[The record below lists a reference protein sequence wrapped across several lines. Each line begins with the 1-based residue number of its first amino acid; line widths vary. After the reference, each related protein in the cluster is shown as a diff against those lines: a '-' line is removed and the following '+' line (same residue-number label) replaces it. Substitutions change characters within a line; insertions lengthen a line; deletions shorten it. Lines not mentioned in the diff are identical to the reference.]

1 MKRLFNSLLA
11 ALLVFALVLP
21 LAVYSDYPE
30 IKVYIHEDYL
40 IEYRVMNSWDNAQN
54 VNVTIS
60 NTGDDSIIG
69 WAVKYNAGGEITG
82 LWNGVIYKS
91 ENENYIIKNSV
102 YNSEIKPNESI
113 SFGYTLSGE
122 DLIAP
127 ENIEICSH
135 RSVKSSG
142 FKVEMIETGNW
153 GTGFQAE
160 INISNLTEKSI
171 EAWELSFDGNFAV
184 EEIWNAKIISEEEN
198 TYKTSG
204 LEGNTVIQP
213 DSSVKFGMR
222 AEKEEAIQ
230 PVIENIVLSEMLIDD
245 NFTLDSE
252 EERDEFDDEIY
263 CKELSEETLI
273 TQDGDGLPY
282 VANQLLVMADD
293 SVSFEDMEAYAADM
307 NAKIVG
313 YIETINKYQIEF
325 TDVNKEHLQK
335 KIDEF
340 KLNTLIENV
349 SHNYVFELGED
360 SVPNDPQYALYN
372 SENNI
377 NNSDWN
383 LHAIN
388 VFRAWDYYDK
398 MIPIKIGVVDST
410 FDENHDD
417 LSFKKVWGKF
427 RNMGFD
433 FLGINGHG
441 THVAGI
447 MAADFNDGVGISGI
461 CPKNELYG
469 YTMGVKSDLATFE
482 TGLSKLI
489 ENDIKVINVSR
500 NNLPQVDSTFLTN
513 LKNNQLDNEFYLS
526 WAESAEDLSL
536 TIKVHLD
543 EGYDFVILSA
553 AGNKDINTVYNG
565 WLNYIKDQRVKNHII
580 TVSSTKNN
588 NSNYDASENLCYG
601 SRIDVSAPG
610 ENILSSIPGNSY
622 DIKSGTS
629 MAAPHVSGI
638 AGMMYSVNPDI
649 SGTEIKEIIKGTSK
663 LRTVKD
669 SHGYEYGIADARLA
683 VSTAYYHQA
692 DNPDKIVFG
701 KLEDKNDPS
710 NKFANVKI
718 AVSYDG
724 QERSIYSDDNGEF
737 EIVIPKETETGS
749 LKYQIDGYAASAKV
763 EAEYLRSTAVVNV
776 DLAPSDAPA
785 YLSDP
790 DYALYSALP
799 EPEANEIYALV
810 RVAVSGEKLWIYNCY
825 SLYDNAEDFEKVS
838 LGTVDYGD
846 GTSSEIVLHDYDNP
860 IDYEHHTYDEAG
872 DYIVKI
878 TYTPV
883 EGIKNSFNFYR
894 QEGKLYPIGV
904 KIGSDVIYD
913 DVANYIS
920 PDTFVGAIENV
931 KYVKFYSDYWC
942 SDKFSFTSA
951 SFLQRIEYTASKKFT
966 SLNGYGSYGKFSF
979 CYALDFSNLMDL
991 FSEITEVPRWGFKD
1005 CRALTEMSLPKCT
1018 KIEDEAFSG
1027 CYSLKSINIPN
1038 CTEISVNKSPYYTSG
1053 AFDQCRSLVMINLP
1067 VCENI
1072 GEDAFYCCN
1081 SLQKVYA
1088 PQCREVGSYA
1098 FGYCSALTDVKL
1110 SDSCIYGDN
1119 AFIGCTRLV
1128 PSPALT

>member
-1 MKRLFNSLLA
+1 MKKIFNNLLVAFLAFSLL
-11 ALLVFALVLP
+11 LP
-21 LAVYSDYPE
+21 LTVYSDYPE
-30 IKVYIHEDYL
+30 TKIYTHKDYL
-40 IEYRVMNSWDNAQN
+40 IEYRVINSWDNAQN

-60 NTGDDSIIG
+60 NTGNNSITG
-69 WAVKYNAGGEITG
+69 WAVKYNASGEITG

-91 ENENYIIKNSV
+91 ENENYIIKNSG

-113 SFGYTLSGE
+113 TFGYTLSGE
-122 DLIAP
+122 DLTVP
-127 ENIEICSH
+127 EDIEICSH

-171 EAWELSFDGNFAV
+171 EAWELSFDGNLAV
-184 EEIWNAKIISEEEN
+184 EEIWNAKLLSEEEN
-198 TYKTSG
+198 TYKTAG
-204 LEGNTVIQP
+204 LEGNTAIQP
-213 DSSVKFGMR
+213 YSSVKFGMR
-222 AEKEEAIQ
+222 AEKEEDIQ

-245 NFTLDSE
+245 NLTLDSE
-252 EERDEFDDEIY
+252 EGRDEFDNEIY
-263 CKELSEETLI
+263 CKELSDETTI
-273 TQDGDGLPY
+273 AQDGDSLPY

-293 SVSFEDMEAYAADM
+293 SISFKEMKSYAAEM
-307 NAKIVG
+307 NAEIVG
-313 YIETINKYQIEF
+313 YIGAINKYQLEFADVSGEKLRERIE
-325 TDVNKEHLQK
+325 K
-335 KIDEF
+335 F
-340 KLNTLIENV
+340 KSNPLIKNV
-349 SHNYVFELGED
+349 SHNYVFEFGED
-360 SVPNDPQYALYN
+360 SAPDDPQYALYN

-427 RNMGFD
+427 RNMGYD

-469 YTMGVKSDLATFE
+469 YAVGVRTDLNTLE

-500 NNLPQVDSTFLTN
+500 NNLQQSDDAFLEK
-513 LKNNQLDNEFYLS
+513 LKNGREDNEAFLS
-526 WAESAEDLSL
+526 WVESAKDLSL
-536 TIKVHLD
+536 NIEGHLAD
-543 EGYDFVILSA
+543 GYDFLIVSS
-553 AGNKDINTVYNG
+553 AGNKDINTVYNS

-580 TVSSTKNN
+580 TVISIKDDTSS
-588 NSNYDASENLCYG
+588 YAASENMCYG
-601 SRIDVSAPG
+601 SRIDVAAPG
-610 ENILSSIPGNSY
+610 EDILSTVPNNSY
-622 DIKSGTS
+622 SDEYHGTS

-749 LKYQIDGYAASAKV
+749 LKYQVDGYAANAKV

-776 DLAPSDAPA
+776 DLAPVSITVKGKVSEHNKTTNITKPLVGYTVTAVSKDN
-785 YLSDP
+785 P
-790 DYALYSALP
+790 DYTAKGTTNALGEY
-799 EPEANEIYALV
+799 EISLGNAGDYTVIFTDKLQYDFYADNGEYFFD
-810 RVAVSGEKLWIYNCY
+810 AVIE
-825 SLYDNAEDFEKVS
+825 AEDDDDGSGGDKEDGGNGENTGGGSENDPPKDWETEVTEENS
-838 LGTVDYGD
+838 IVISTEVDDPSKDNDNTKTGGD
-846 GTSSEIVLHDYDNP
+846 FGVDLKQGIYIDCGEYTCRVYVEDYEYSSSEIWTAYITNKLKYDIYKNGVLISSYF
-860 IDYEHHTYDEAG
+860 TYFWYKRVVSSINYTTWIYTEYVSSVG
-872 DYIVKI
+872 VKTVRENGRNNI
-878 TYTPV
+878 YLTYTIKKVHNPV
-883 EGIKNSFNFYR
+883 RGEPDSVFERNILMIS
-894 QEGKLYPIGV
+894 
-904 KIGSDVIYD
+904 GSD
-913 DVANYIS
+913 A
-920 PDTFVGAIENV
+920 
-931 KYVKFYSDYWC
+931 
-942 SDKFSFTSA
+942 
-951 SFLQRIEYTASKKFT
+951 
-966 SLNGYGSYGKFSF
+966 
-979 CYALDFSNLMDL
+979 
-991 FSEITEVPRWGFKD
+991 VPTVR
-1005 CRALTEMSLPKCT
+1005 
-1018 KIEDEAFSG
+1018 
-1027 CYSLKSINIPN
+1027 NH
-1038 CTEISVNKSPYYTSG
+1038 
-1053 AFDQCRSLVMINLP
+1053 
-1067 VCENI
+1067 
-1072 GEDAFYCCN
+1072 
-1081 SLQKVYA
+1081 
-1088 PQCREVGSYA
+1088 
-1098 FGYCSALTDVKL
+1098 
-1110 SDSCIYGDN
+1110 
-1119 AFIGCTRLV
+1119 
-1128 PSPALT
+1128 